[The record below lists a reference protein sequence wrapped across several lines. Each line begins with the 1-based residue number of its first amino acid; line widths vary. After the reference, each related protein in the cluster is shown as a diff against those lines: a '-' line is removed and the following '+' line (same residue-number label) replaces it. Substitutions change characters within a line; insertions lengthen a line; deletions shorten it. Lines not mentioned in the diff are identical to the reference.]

1 MAKEFF
7 ITNSRFKYIGIILF
21 LMFVV
26 FMTLI
31 YFKADE
37 LTHNPCQLCAE
48 KMGESVYCYSGQSQR
63 TFNPDFSV
71 VDGPIGS

>member
-7 ITNSRFKYIGIILF
+7 ITNSRFKYIGLILF

-26 FMTLI
+26 FMFLI
-31 YFKADE
+31 YLKADE

-48 KMGESVYCYSGQSQR
+48 KMGESVICYVGDSQR
-63 TFNPDFSV
+63 TFNPDFSII
-71 VDGPIGS
+71 DSSLGG